1 MTWGK
6 KIYYIYDVI
15 CQMCAWQN
23 AGKNLTDQN
32 NMRKVLDKRS
42 HVWSFQIWSC
52 FNTGKIRVA
61 FIIFATATALHICI
75 LE

>member
-1 MTWGK
+1 M
-6 KIYYIYDVI
+6 YA
-15 CQMCAWQN
+15 QQN
-23 AGKNLTDQN
+23 GGNNLTNQK
-32 NMRKVLDKRS
+32 NMKKLSDKRS

-75 LE
+75 LKYGPKEIIDR